1 METDM
6 RNMLMAFVLGFAAL
20 TSFQALAE
28 EAPVDKAKAQED
40 IRQNA
45 ISVLTTL
52 FKAKPSAE
60 QNMPKAAGF
69 AVFTNYG
76 MTVLFLGGG
85 VGKGVAVNNKTKQH
99 TYMNMVSAQAG
110 LGLGVKKYQVVFIFE
125 TEEALNSFIYKGWEF
140 GGQITGAAKIADQG
154 AAFQDAFRVGE
165 GVWLY
170 QLTDAGL
177 AAEFTLSGTKYFK
190 ADELN

>member
-1 METDM
+1 M

-20 TSFQALAE
+20 TSFQALAGE
-28 EAPVDKAKAQED
+28 EPVDKAKAQED

-45 ISVLTTL
+45 INVLTTL

>member
-20 TSFQALAE
+20 TSFQALAGE
-28 EAPVDKAKAQED
+28 EPVDKAKAQED

-45 ISVLTTL
+45 INVLTTL

>member
-45 ISVLTTL
+45 VNVLTTL

-85 VGKGVAVNNKTKQH
+85 VGKGLAVNNKTKQH

-110 LGLGVKKYQVVFIFE
+110 LGVGVKKYQVVFIFE

-170 QLTDAGL
+170 QLTDTGL